1 MATVGE
7 QLRRAREDA
16 GLTLHHVANQ
26 TKIQQWILAA
36 IERDDMSQVPGGV
49 FVRGYLMSYARA
61 VGLDGERIWADYRA
75 EMPVRTV
82 ESAPPP
88 VPTRVLPVGP
98 WTIVRTAIVVLFVA
112 LVWRNST
119 RSNPGIAT
127 PPASAPQERAS
138 DLVPAAA
145 PTNGAA
151 REAVAAVDSDRVA
164 PAASPLQPAAS
175 PLQPTASPPQPAA
188 SPPQPAASPLQLR
201 LHATSEVW
209 LQATVDGEQRVYRL
223 VMPGEDVSLD
233 ATREIAL
240 RIGDASALTFTING
254 APGRPLGGP
263 GVVRDIVISTDTYRT
278 LVASDVPSATR

>member
-36 IERDDMSQVPGGV
+36 IERGDMSQVPGGV
-49 FVRGYLMSYARA
+49 FIRGYLMSYAQA

-75 EMPVRTV
+75 EMPAPTV

-112 LVWRNST
+112 LVWRNTT
-119 RSNPGIAT
+119 RSNPDIAT

-151 REAVAAVDSDRVA
+151 RETVAAVDSDRVA
-164 PAASPLQPAAS
+164 SAASPLQPVASTLQPAAS
-175 PLQPTASPPQPAA
+175 PL
-188 SPPQPAASPLQLR
+188 QPAASPLQLR

-278 LVASDVPSATR
+278 LVAPDAPSATR

>member
-49 FVRGYLMSYARA
+49 FIRGYLMSFART

-98 WTIVRTAIVVLFVA
+98 WTIVRTAIVLLFVA
-112 LVWRNST
+112 VVWRNTT
-119 RSNPGIAT
+119 RSHPDLAT

-138 DLVPAAA
+138 DVVPAAA
-145 PTNGAA
+145 PTKGAA

-175 PLQPTASPPQPAA
+175 PLQP
-188 SPPQPAASPLQLR
+188 AASPLQLR

-209 LQATVDGEQRVYRL
+209 LQATVDGEQRLYRL

-240 RIGDASALTFTING
+240 RIGDASALTYTING

-263 GVVRDIVISTDTYRT
+263 GVVRDIVISPDTYRT
-278 LVASDVPSATR
+278 LVAPDAPSATR

>member
-36 IERDDMSQVPGGV
+36 IERDDLSQVPGGI
-49 FVRGYLMSYARA
+49 FIRGYLMSFARA
-61 VGLDGERIWADYRA
+61 VGLDGERIWAQYRA
-75 EMPVRTV
+75 ELPMQTV

-88 VPTRVLPVGP
+88 PVRTRVLPIAP
-98 WTIVRTAIVVLFVA
+98 WTVVKAAIIVLFVA
-112 LVWRNST
+112 VVWRNT
-119 RSNPGIAT
+119 PRSNPDLAT

-138 DLVPAAA
+138 DVVPAAA

-164 PAASPLQPAAS
+164 PAASPV
-175 PLQPTASPPQPAA
+175 
-188 SPPQPAASPLQLR
+188 QLR

-209 LQATVDGEQRVYRL
+209 LQATVDGEQRLYRL

-240 RIGDASALTFTING
+240 RIGDASALTYTING

-263 GVVRDIVISTDTYRT
+263 GVVRDIVISTDTYRSLLT
-278 LVASDVPSATR
+278 PDAPSATR

>member
-16 GLTLHHVANQ
+16 GLTLHHVADQ

-36 IERDDMSQVPGGV
+36 IERDDLSQVPGGV
-49 FVRGYLMSYARA
+49 FIRGYLMSFARA
-61 VGLDGERIWADYRA
+61 VGLDGERIWAEYRA
-75 EMPVRTV
+75 EIPVRTV

-98 WTIVRTAIVVLFVA
+98 WTIVRAAIIVLFVA
-112 LVWRNST
+112 VVWRNTT
-119 RSNPGIAT
+119 RSNPDITT

-138 DLVPAAA
+138 DVVPAAA
-145 PTNGAA
+145 PTKGTA
-151 REAVAAVDSDRVA
+151 REPVAAIDSDRVA
-164 PAASPLQPAAS
+164 PAASPLQPV
-175 PLQPTASPPQPAA
+175 
-188 SPPQPAASPLQLR
+188 ASPLQLR

-278 LVASDVPSATR
+278 LVAPDAPSATR